1 MSDIQVITAV
11 CIVLLI
17 VLIFFGAGCKKVA
30 DVSAVP
36 PAPTVAV
43 VESAPA
49 TVAASATAAK
59 ELLNDRKLVVVPTA
73 PKQAKSSYE
82 YDPNK
87 PHEHFLDASG
97 VQQSWMYY
105 YVGYDPRLS
114 GPFPEPVKAEV
125 GSSGKSVD
133 KTEYLYNPVQV
144 AIDQLGVKMNGAAT
158 VKVHQGINWKDPKI
172 WTKTLEHLTP
182 VQKIRSADIS
192 VWSAT
197 DGKEHLS
204 GTKLYRMAPELLD
217 RSGST
222 KEHLNSK
229 GCDGVN
235 ISDAKRR
242 ACAMNP
248 KGMEHF
254 DCSRVPSNDRERR
267 ACATNPNQ
275 KEHFDCRRTPSND
288 QERRACAT
296 NPKQEHLVPV
306 RAANY
311 AFLCNVGVNDI
322 VMPTCGPEHFEMP
335 SWVDQTTETI
345 KVGARKAMNQLTD
358 LIPKAEHLSY
368 EECKRLGVRNPEACS
383 GSPLRRGNPNRECL
397 TSDFGT
403 GPYKILSPDGRA
415 LTVVGSREY
424 SGPDKL
430 GRRIALLTDNSLY
443 PGSMQLWTIKASKT
457 NGYIFESRGHAD
469 GAMAL
474 TLGADGAACL
484 APNMDLPEQRFDI
497 PNPHTAGLKQ
507 LKLLD
512 GRCMNPKYGSAGWE
526 VNFGACLQPGW
537 KIVAFKLP

>member
-30 DVSAVP
+30 DVSAAP

-49 TVAASATAAK
+49 TVAASAIAAK

-73 PKQAKSSYE
+73 PKQTKSSYE

-125 GSSGKSVD
+125 G

-158 VKVHQGINWKDPKI
+158 VKVHQGVDWTDPKI

-182 VQKIRSADIS
+182 IQKIRSADIS
-192 VWSAT
+192 VWSASN
-197 DGKEHLS
+197 GKEHLS
-204 GTKLYRMAPELLD
+204 GTKLYRMAPDLLD
-217 RSGST
+217 ISGST
-222 KEHLNSK
+222 KEMMNSK

-267 ACATNPNQ
+267 ACATNP
-275 KEHFDCRRTPSND
+275 
-288 QERRACAT
+288 
-296 NPKQEHLVPV
+296 KQEHLVPV
-306 RAANY
+306 RSANY
-311 AFLCNVGVNDI
+311 AFLCNVGINDI

-345 KVGARKAMNQLTD
+345 RVGARRAMNQLTD
-358 LIPKAEHLSY
+358 LMPKAEHLSY
-368 EECKRLGVRNPEACS
+368 AECKRLGVRNPEACA
-383 GSPLRRGNPNRECL
+383 GSPLRLGNPNREHL

-430 GRRIALLTDNSLY
+430 GRRIALLTDNSIY

-484 APNMDLPEQRFDI
+484 ALSMDLPEQRFDI

-512 GRCMNPKYGSAGWE
+512 GRCMNPKYGTAGWE
-526 VNFGACLQPGW
+526 VNFGACMQPGW